1 MNAFDFAILNKLNQ
15 FEGLHPSFDQAVHS
29 LSGANTFLTVGP
41 IVAMYWWSWFK
52 NGENNNNKNK
62 EAREVIISVML
73 TCIISLIVIRLIALV
88 LPFRVRPLVDPTNGL
103 HFPKDNFD
111 WVNWSSFPSDHA
123 ILFAALTTCCFF
135 ISRLCGW
142 IALLDTTFLVLL
154 PRVYLGIH
162 YPTDIL
168 AGAAIG
174 VGIAFLANQKNI
186 KGLLAQRTFQ
196 FMDRHPGL
204 FYTFFFLFMYQVA
217 DWFRGVVYVIS
228 VIIRHRLLP

>member
-1 MNAFDFAILNKLNQ
+1 
-15 FEGLHPSFDQAVHS
+15 
-29 LSGANTFLTVGP
+29 
-41 IVAMYWWSWFK
+41 MYWWSWFK
-52 NGENNNNKNK
+52 NGENNNKNK
-62 EAREVIISVML
+62 EPRAIVISGML
-73 TCIISLIVIRLIALV
+73 ACVVSLILIRLIALV

-123 ILFAALTTCCFF
+123 ILLATLTTCLFF

-142 IALLDTTFLVLL
+142 IALLDSTLLVLV

-174 VGIAFLANQKNI
+174 VGVALLANQKDI
-186 KGLLAQRTFQ
+186 KAVVAKITFQ
-196 FMDRHPGL
+196 FMDKYPAL
-204 FYTFFFLFMYQVA
+204 FYTGFFLFMYQVA
-217 DWFRGVVYVIS
+217 DWFRGVAYIIS
-228 VIIRHRLLP
+228 LIIRHRLLS